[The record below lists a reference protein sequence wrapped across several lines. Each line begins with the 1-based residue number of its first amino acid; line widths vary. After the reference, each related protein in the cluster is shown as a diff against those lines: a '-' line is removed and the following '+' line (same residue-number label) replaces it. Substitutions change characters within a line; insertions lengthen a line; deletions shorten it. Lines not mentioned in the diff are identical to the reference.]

1 MPLILGT
8 NSIKDTG
15 YDVANSLRFNDGSS
29 DYLDHTHNAVTS
41 TRKQTFS
48 FWVKRGAL
56 GSYISLISTRNGS
69 GTDRDII
76 AFTSDD
82 QFDVRYGAG
91 SSSPIRLTTN
101 RKFRDVSAWL
111 HIVVAVDTT
120 QATDSNRIK
129 VYVNGT
135 QETSFATSNYMSQNY
150 DFALNSK
157 TDQTTDIGNDAR
169 SDGSYFD
176 GYFAEFVAI
185 DGSQLDQTSFG
196 KFDSDS
202 PNIWKPIDVSG
213 LTFGN
218 AGFHLDFEDSS
229 ALGNDVSGNN
239 NDFTVNNLTSV
250 DQSTDTCTNNFV
262 TLNPLAQTTTKL
274 TLREGNLDAER
285 QGSTAGWLAIG
296 GTLGVSSGKW
306 YYEYNVTDA
315 GTPNQGCAIGWV
327 NYDLANFQNLSST
340 DFNILGAMVWY
351 SRGNI
356 FSNGG
361 NAGGGNYPT
370 YEEDI
375 LMLAIDIDNGY
386 CYFGKNGTW
395 GNSGDPTSGSSGT
408 GGVQI
413 TSTILGT
420 NGTYSPAVAHREDGQ
435 GQANFGSPPF
445 SISSGNSDGNGYG
458 NFEYSVPSGYYALN
472 TKNLAE
478 YG

>member
-15 YDVANSLRFNDGSS
+15 YDVANSVRFNGGDSAKFNIDHSGAGSRVKWTLSMWVKRSNLGAEEPLFNARPDSNSETFCGFGANDTLVFKQKNDGS
-29 DYLDHTHNAVTS
+29 TS
-41 TRKQTFS
+41 GQY
-48 FWVKRGAL
+48 V
-56 GSYISLISTRNGS
+56 
-69 GTDRDII
+69 
-76 AFTSDD
+76 
-82 QFDVRYGAG
+82 
-91 SSSPIRLTTN
+91 TN
-101 RKFRDVSAWL
+101 RVFRDVSAWDNF
-111 HIVVAVDTT
+111 IFVYDKDNGTAGD
-120 QATDSNRIK
+120 RGII
-129 VYVNGT
+129 YVNGVR
-135 QETSFATSNYMSQNY
+135 ETSFSASSNFS
-150 DFALNSK
+150 DISTWNS
-157 TDQTTDIGNDAR
+157 TNTNNIGNSQSA
-169 SDGSYFD
+169 YFD
-176 GYFAEFVAI
+176 GYMSEIVFV
-185 DGSQLDQTSFG
+185 DGQALSATSFG
-196 KFDSDS
+196 EFDEDS
-202 PNIWKPIDVSG
+202 GIWKPIDVSG
-213 LTFGN
+213 LTPGTN
-218 AGFHLDFEDSS
+218 GFYLDFEDSS
-229 ALGNDVSGNN
+229 NLGNNAFSSGSADWTETNI
-239 NDFTVNNLTSV
+239 TAI
-250 DQSTDTCTNNFV
+250 DQSTDTCTNNFA

-285 QGSTAGWLAIG
+285 PGSTAGWLAIG

-340 DFNILGAMVWY
+340 DFNILGAIAWY

-356 FSNGG
+356 FSNGS
-361 NAGGGNYPT
+361 NAGGGAYPT

-435 GQANFGSPPF
+435 GQANFGSPPYT
-445 SISSGNSDGNGYG
+445 ISSGNTDGDGYG
-458 NFEYSVPSGYYALN
+458 NFEYAVPSGYYSLN